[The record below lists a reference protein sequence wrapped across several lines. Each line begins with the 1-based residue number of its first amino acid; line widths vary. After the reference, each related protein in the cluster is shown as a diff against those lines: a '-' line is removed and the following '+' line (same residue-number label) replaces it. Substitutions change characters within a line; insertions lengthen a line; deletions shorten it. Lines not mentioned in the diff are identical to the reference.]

1 MVCRDACI
9 LGEKGLN
16 IPIKMLSEGA
26 LMLSESIF
34 VYAKKS
40 CRTIARQDLRWD
52 YRNLWIYLFTLN
64 AAIPGYTALA
74 PSSSS
79 ILSS

>member
-1 MVCRDACI
+1 
-9 LGEKGLN
+9 
-16 IPIKMLSEGA
+16 
-26 LMLSESIF
+26 MLSESIF
-34 VYAKKS
+34 VYAKKA

-52 YRNLWIYLFTLN
+52 YRNLEIYLFTLN